1 MIQTIGLQST
11 QMFSL
16 SFLEMGNLNIVHLI
30 LVAIVGLASG
40 YLINYLADVLPK
52 TRGFSKPDCPECET
66 PYHDKDYLLFRKCP
80 NCGHKRRPRTY
91 IVLIGA
97 VLASVLLRLFPFSEL
112 SFMANLPLMIFLGTI
127 VVIDM
132 EHRLV
137 LLETGIFGIFL
148 CAFYGFI
155 IGNPTRTLLGGLNGF
170 LFMLVYYVLGI
181 IFTMLVGKLRGRDI
195 SEIALGFGDVTAG
208 LFLGLLTG
216 WPGILGAVI
225 LALLIFSVFSILL
238 LLGLFITKRYR
249 SFNSAQPLIPF
260 LVLGAVIMLYF

>member
-1 MIQTIGLQST
+1 MLQDIGLRTT
-11 QMFSL
+11 QMLSL
-16 SFLEMGNLNIVHLI
+16 NFIELGNANVLYLI
-30 LVAIVGLASG
+30 LAGIIGLISG

-52 TRGFSKPDCPECET
+52 KRRLSKPDCPECET
-66 PYHDKDYLLFRKCP
+66 PYKDKDYLLLRKCP

-91 IVLIGA
+91 IVLVGA
-97 VLASVLLRLFPFSEL
+97 VLASIFLRLYPFSEL
-112 SFMANLPLMIFLGTI
+112 SFLANLPLIIFLGTI

-137 LLETGIFGIFL
+137 LLETSIFGIFL
-148 CAFYGFI
+148 CAFYGLVI
-155 IGNPTRTLLGGLNGF
+155 RNPTRTLLGGLNGF
-170 LFMLVYYVLGI
+170 LFMLVFYVLGI
-181 IFTMLVGKLRGRDI
+181 ILTMLVGKLRGRDI
-195 SEIALGFGDVTAG
+195 SEVALGFADVTAG

-238 LLGLFITKRYR
+238 LLGLFITRRYR
-249 SFNSAQPLIPF
+249 SFTSAQPLIPF